1 MNGSTGRRRL
11 IALLGGLTGVTLTV
25 SAGADLAPPFTT
37 LLKQAQDSPRVKALD
52 AEIDRASGLSE
63 QARARPNPTVS
74 VYGEN
79 IAGSA
84 PYSGFDRTETTLQYN
99 QPIEIGGKRSARIA
113 AAEAGV
119 TAATERAR
127 AGRVAFAHELALAYA
142 AVELAERRIG
152 IAEDEVEEAQAVLN
166 LARALVAAGKETR
179 LRTLQAETDV
189 NAAQAVLEGTR
200 ATRTAALSRLSA
212 LAGVATPFTG
222 LAESVLDRLPM
233 RSTYGP
239 VDPMRNVGLRTALAD
254 RDAAA
259 RRIVAERKR
268 AVPDIT
274 GQLGVRRLQG
284 ERATALVAG
293 ISLPLNLFDRNKGNI
308 AAAEADL
315 RGADAKAAAAK
326 LDAEANA
333 QAARAFV
340 DAADARLEAAERTMT
355 TAQETYR
362 LARIAYEAGKSPL
375 SELLTARHGLGTAR
389 GIVTDAAAAR
399 FDARA
404 QLAGLQGLAITG
416 EPVQ

>member
-1 MNGSTGRRRL
+1 M
-11 IALLGGLTGVTLTV
+11 
-25 SAGADLAPPFTT
+25 
-37 LLKQAQDSPRVKALD
+37 
-52 AEIDRASGLSE
+52 
-63 QARARPNPTVS
+63 
-74 VYGEN
+74 
-79 IAGSA
+79 
-84 PYSGFDRTETTLQYN
+84 
-99 QPIEIGGKRSARIA
+99 
-113 AAEAGV
+113 
-119 TAATERAR
+119 
-127 AGRVAFAHELALAYA
+127 
-142 AVELAERRIG
+142 
-152 IAEDEVEEAQAVLN
+152 LN

-340 DAADARLEAAERTMT
+340 DAADARFEAAERTMT